1 MGTFSRFL
9 ACLLIT
15 GSNPFA
21 WVTDIRVE
29 EGGQRGVMHI
39 RYNLEDDAH
48 IRAEARV
55 GEAGWEEL
63 DNASG
68 HIGPG
73 VGGGADRLIVWEPQ
87 WTPLLY
93 ENVQVRILADLN
105 RMANVPGVVLA
116 HESAPASFSFFGNI
130 IVTGRPRIYTTSP
143 SIAVLPNGDY
153 LITDNIFGAE
163 SGADESGTTRVYRS
177 SDQGLT
183 WEHLTTLSEMKR
195 GSLFVRGD
203 AVYLYGYPAD
213 PGSITMR
220 RSTDNGATW
229 TTATDG
235 SDGIIRSGNQGGTPQ
250 NLVVHDGR
258 IWAAQGVRFM
268 SAPVDADLLLSSSWT
283 LSLPADTGQG
293 PFAPTTFGA
302 EPQVVASPHTGVV
315 GMPLVTLSR
324 NYGVLVQSAGPP
336 REVIDPGED
345 EWVSIPGAEKKFGA
359 AYDPVSGRFWLLSNP
374 VLAAHFGETTNRL
387 ARNTAALISS
397 VDLRHWDVEQI
408 FLYSP
413 NLAYEAFQY
422 LNFDFDGDDMV
433 IASRTAF
440 DVGGNRPPRGHDS
453 NLITFHRITDFR
465 AARPNH
471 FLEISGGR
479 VLRREQTQHAA
490 APLGDFALGSSFAS
504 SPLSSPVGIGQ
515 AESGDV
521 YIAEQGGRILR
532 FDELGN
538 FIAAVPEAPFSL
550 DSGSL
555 PLQPPSRL
563 LRNWTRNGSGSWF
576 DLDNWFYWN
585 RPDTAAEIAVFGSGI
600 NAASSVSLD
609 RAWRVRGVRLRSD
622 HSYSLVGEGSLVLN
636 GDDGEATLEGFRGT
650 HYFNVNVDAESDLV
664 ADAEG
669 QASLVFEGEVSLNG
683 HTLFLR
689 GPGELV
695 IAGDWSLGGGS
706 VVVTGENQLR
716 IATEGSLAA
725 DGILEFRPEDWQPSA
740 GTVFQLMTLEDGGML
755 GVHSLVLPELDPDL
769 TWDTSSF
776 EQDGSVSITALA
788 RVPQLRAK
796 FG

>member
-1 MGTFSRFL
+1 M
-9 ACLLIT
+9 
-15 GSNPFA
+15 
-21 WVTDIRVE
+21 
-29 EGGQRGVMHI
+29 
-39 RYNLEDDAH
+39 
-48 IRAEARV
+48 
-55 GEAGWEEL
+55 
-63 DNASG
+63 
-68 HIGPG
+68 
-73 VGGGADRLIVWEPQ
+73 
-87 WTPLLY
+87 
-93 ENVQVRILADLN
+93 
-105 RMANVPGVVLA
+105 
-116 HESAPASFSFFGNI
+116 
-130 IVTGRPRIYTTSP
+130 
-143 SIAVLPNGDY
+143 
-153 LITDNIFGAE
+153 
-163 SGADESGTTRVYRS
+163 
-177 SDQGLT
+177 
-183 WEHLTTLSEMKR
+183 
-195 GSLFVRGD
+195 
-203 AVYLYGYPAD
+203 
-213 PGSITMR
+213 
-220 RSTDNGATW
+220 
-229 TTATDG
+229 
-235 SDGIIRSGNQGGTPQ
+235 
-250 NLVVHDGR
+250 
-258 IWAAQGVRFM
+258 
-268 SAPVDADLLLSSSWT
+268 
-283 LSLPADTGQG
+283 
-293 PFAPTTFGA
+293 
-302 EPQVVASPHTGVV
+302 
-315 GMPLVTLSR
+315 
-324 NYGVLVQSAGPP
+324 
-336 REVIDPGED
+336 
-345 EWVSIPGAEKKFGA
+345 
-359 AYDPVSGRFWLLSNP
+359 LSNP
-374 VLAAHFGETTNRL
+374 VLATHFGETTNRL
-387 ARNTAALISS
+387 TSNTAALISS

-408 FLYSP
+408 FLYSS

-440 DVGGNRPPRGHDS
+440 DVGGNRPPQGHDS

-490 APLGDFALGSSFAS
+490 APLGDFALGSSFAG
-504 SPLSSPVGIGQ
+504 SPLSNPVGIGQ

-585 RPDTAAEIAVFGSGI
+585 RPDTAAEIAVFGSAI

-650 HYFNVNVDAESDLV
+650 HYFNVTVDVESDLV

-669 QASLVFEGEVSLNG
+669 QTSLVFGGEVSLNG
-683 HTLFLR
+683 HTLLLR
-689 GPGELV
+689 GSGELV
-695 IAGDWSLGGGS
+695 IAGDWSLEGGS

-716 IATEGSLAA
+716 IAKEGSLAA

-740 GTVFQLMTLEDGGML
+740 GTVFQLVTLEKGGML

-769 TWDTSSF
+769 TF
-776 EQDGSVSITALA
+776 PLDG
-788 RVPQLRAK
+788 
-796 FG
+796 